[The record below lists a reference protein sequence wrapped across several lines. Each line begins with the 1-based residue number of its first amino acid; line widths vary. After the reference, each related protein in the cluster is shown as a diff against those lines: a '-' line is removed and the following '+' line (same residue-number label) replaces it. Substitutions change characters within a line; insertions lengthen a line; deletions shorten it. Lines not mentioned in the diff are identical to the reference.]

1 MPVRI
6 LPLNMKES
14 QGKRMATRVIV
25 IEVLSQKC
33 IKGPTF
39 QFCPQKVGP
48 LVASWGTKIIIF
60 VLVRLQNY
68 VRIAGVACRSP
79 HRHSKIT

>member
-25 IEVLSQKC
+25 IEVVVKNVESSDLSK
-33 IKGPTF
+33 
-39 QFCPQKVGP
+39 KVG
-48 LVASWGTKIIIF
+48 
-60 VLVRLQNY
+60 
-68 VRIAGVACRSP
+68 AGR
-79 HRHSKIT
+79 KLGYENN